1 MLLTSKTIVT
11 NENERRQDELKR
23 ATKELKAQGLR
34 VIKKPRYKRYSI
46 VRYRSRQ
53 SGYQILNTTNYE
65 TYEKDD

>member
-34 VIKKPRYKRYSI
+34 VIKKPRY
-46 VRYRSRQ
+46 
-53 SGYQILNTTNYE
+53 N
-65 TYEKDD
+65 